1 MQIRPTLLHSCAR
14 AATAAE
20 ARFRI
25 DAPIAPSRATRII
38 ALDEWAAVVVGHVAE
53 QTWATARFFTWDD
66 DSPGSTNG
74 RGRAAD
80 SLQLRSM
87 DGRLVLLGETLNGVD
102 VAVMVAAG
110 DAGATAAE
118 SIGRACTSRG
128 IMTAG
133 LVLSDDAHVSRA
145 LAALRPHARVLMVPA
160 EEDDLVQLLTALRA

>member
-1 MQIRPTLLHSCAR
+1 MQTRPTLLHSCAR

-25 DAPIAPSRATRII
+25 DVPIAPSLATRII
-38 ALDEWAAVVVGHVAE
+38 ALDEWSAVVVGHVAE

-66 DSPGSTNG
+66 SPGSANRHG
-74 RGRAAD
+74 QDVEA
-80 SLQLRSM
+80 LMLRSM
-87 DGRLVLLGETLNGVD
+87 EGEVVRLGETLAGVD
-102 VAVMVAAG
+102 VAVMVASG
-110 DAGATAAE
+110 DEGAAAAE
-118 SIGRACTSRG
+118 SIGRACSARG

-133 LVLSDDAHVSRA
+133 LILSDDAHVNRA